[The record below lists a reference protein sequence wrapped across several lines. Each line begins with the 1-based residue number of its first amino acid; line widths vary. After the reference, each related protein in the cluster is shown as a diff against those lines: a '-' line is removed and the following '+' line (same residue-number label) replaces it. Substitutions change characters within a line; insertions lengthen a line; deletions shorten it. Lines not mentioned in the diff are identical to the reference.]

1 MVSCFSSSTSAASLK
16 IGLIDT
22 QRILQD
28 SKAAQRARDSIV
40 QELKEKQAVYQGKER
55 EVVSARE
62 AYEREKANLSSEEAR
77 ERQLEL
83 ARDLKELR
91 RLKADLEEELNL
103 KNRESTARIL
113 EEVAEVISEFRK
125 EEGYTFILE
134 KKSVVTAD
142 PAIDVTDDIIR
153 LYDKKR

>member
-1 MVSCFSSSTSAASLK
+1 M
-16 IGLIDT
+16 
-22 QRILQD
+22 
-28 SKAAQRARDSIV
+28 
-40 QELKEKQAVYQGKER
+40 
-55 EVVSARE
+55 
-62 AYEREKANLSSEEAR
+62 